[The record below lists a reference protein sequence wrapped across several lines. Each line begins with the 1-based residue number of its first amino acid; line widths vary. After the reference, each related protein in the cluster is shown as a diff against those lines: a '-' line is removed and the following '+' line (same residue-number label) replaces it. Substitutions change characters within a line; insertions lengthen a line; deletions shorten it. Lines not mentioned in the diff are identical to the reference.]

1 MNKTGVYRRTWNP
14 LGARGDG
21 TSLYIYDP
29 DQNVVELKFY

>member
-1 MNKTGVYRRTWNP
+1 DGPGTRW
-14 LGARGDG
+14 GARGDG